1 MTKTIAIAGKGG
13 TGKTSIAALLI
24 KLLSEKGAVLAIDG
38 DPSSNLHMA
47 LGMPLEE
54 TIGSIREGMLDRKTV
69 EKTGVPKPD
78 YLELKV
84 REALVESK
92 GIDLLAM
99 GRPEGPGCYCA
110 ANNWL
115 RNSIDRLACHY
126 DYVVIDNEAGMEHI
140 SRQTTRDVDILLI
153 ISDPSIRGITAAA
166 RTKDLIGEMRSRVG
180 RIGLVVNRVQNGI
193 PSQIRQAVGKTG
205 LDLLDAIPEDP
216 YILDL
221 EINGEPLINLPAD
234 SPLHKGVL
242 DLAIKLDLIS
252 TKG

>member
-24 KLLSEKGAVLAIDG
+24 KLLSEKGTVLAIDG

-47 LGMPLEE
+47 LGLPLEE
-54 TIGSIREGMLDRKTV
+54 TIGSIREGMLDRKAV
-69 EKTGVPKPD
+69 ERTGIPKPD
-78 YLELKV
+78 FLELKV
-84 REALVESK
+84 REALVESE

-115 RNSIDRLACHY
+115 RNSIDRLASHY

-153 ISDPSIRGITAAA
+153 ISDPSIRGLTATK
-166 RTKDLIGEMRSRVG
+166 RIKDLIGELRSHVD
-180 RIGLVVNRVQNGI
+180 RICLVVNRVRSGI
-193 PSQIRQAVGKTG
+193 PPQIKQAIDNSG
-205 LDLLDAIPEDP
+205 LNLIAAISEDP

-221 EINGEPLINLPAD
+221 EVSGKPLIDLPAD
-234 SPLHKGVL
+234 SSLRKGVL
-242 DLAIKLDLIS
+242 DLAMKLNLIS
-252 TKG
+252 AKG

>member
-13 TGKTSIAALLI
+13 TGKTSIASLLI
-24 KLLSEKGAVLAIDG
+24 KLLSEKGTVLAIDG

-47 LGMPLEE
+47 LGLPLNE
-54 TIGSIREGMLDRKTV
+54 TIGSIREGMLDRKAI

-84 REALVESK
+84 REALVESE

-115 RNSIDRLACHY
+115 RNSIDRLASHY

-166 RTKDLIGEMRSRVG
+166 RTNDLIAEMRSRVG
-180 RIGLVVNRVQNGI
+180 KIGLVINRVRDGI
-193 PSQIRQAVGKTG
+193 PPQIKKAVDAAG
-205 LDLLDAIPEDP
+205 LDVIADIHEDTN
-216 YILDL
+216 ILDL
-221 EINGEPLINLPAD
+221 EINGRPLIELPEG
-234 SPLHKGVL
+234 SPLRRGVAEMAARL
-242 DLAIKLDLIS
+242 DLAS
-252 TKG
+252 VKG